1 MRLTSPLLV
10 LALLAAL
17 FVPRPAAA
25 LDDAHWQ
32 IAQDSIDKGIAY
44 LLETQNDDGSWISEP
59 GPAVTGLALAALLDH
74 PEIDADHPAAA
85 KAVAYILSHVQED
98 GSIRSGPDGILAN
111 YNTALCLSALA
122 RVYNNPQVSEA
133 IANGQDYLRG
143 TQWIVGM
150 TDPNGDTIT
159 EDHPYVG
166 GFGYGKHGRP
176 DLSNTQLALQAMY
189 DTGCDCEDPAFQR
202 ALVFLNRT
210 QAIESNDLYA
220 EQINLEAGNNGG
232 FIYAPSLNSD
242 NIDTP
247 ESKADPEQMDEALE
261 GAAVSNLRTYGG
273 MTYSGFKT
281 LLYANLQRDDPRVQA
296 VLGWIAHNY
305 ELDHNPGMPDAVKL
319 QGLYYYYLSMARA
332 LDAWGSSSVSV
343 LEGGSGETT
352 SRDWANDLIDK
363 LASMQAE
370 DGSWVNTA
378 NRWMED
384 SPVLCTA
391 YAVLALQAATD

>member
-1 MRLTSPLLV
+1 MRLPAPLLA
-10 LALLAAL
+10 LALMIGLIAA
-17 FVPRPAAA
+17 PRAAA
-25 LDDAHWQ
+25 LDDAHWE
-32 IAQDSIDKGIAY
+32 IANTSIDAGIAY
-44 LLETQNDDGSWISEP
+44 LLETQNEDGSWIPDP
-59 GPAVTGLALAALLDH
+59 GPAVTGLVLTALLQH
-74 PEIDADHPAAA
+74 PEIDAQHPAAA
-85 KAVAYILSHVQED
+85 KAIEYILAHVQED
-98 GSIRSGPDGILAN
+98 GSIRNGPDGILAN

-122 RVYNNPQVSEA
+122 KVYNNPDATAA
-133 IANGQDYLRG
+133 IAKGQEYLRG

-220 EQINLEAGNNGG
+220 DVIGMDEGNHGG
-232 FIYAPSLNSD
+232 FIYAPSLNQEHQ
-242 NIDTP
+242 NTP
-247 ESKADPEQMDEALE
+247 ESKADPEQMDEAAN
-261 GAAVSNLRTYGG
+261 GATVSNLRTYGG

-281 LLYANLQRDDPRVQA
+281 LLYANLERDDPRVQA

-305 ELDHNPGMPDAVKL
+305 EFDHNPGMPEAVKL

-343 LEGGSGETT
+343 FEGQPGETV
-352 SRDWANDLIDK
+352 SHDWANDLIDK

-378 NRWMED
+378 SRWMED
-384 SPVLCTA
+384 SPILCTA
-391 YAVLALQAATD
+391 YAVQALQAATD

>member
-1 MRLTSPLLV
+1 MRLPAPLLA
-10 LALLAAL
+10 LALMTSLLAA
-17 FVPRPAAA
+17 PRVKA

-32 IAQDSIDKGIAY
+32 IANTSIDAGIAY
-44 LLETQNDDGSWISEP
+44 LLESQNEDGSWIPEP
-59 GPAVTGLALAALLDH
+59 GPAVTGLALTALLQH

-85 KAVAYILSHVQED
+85 KAIAYILSHVQED

-122 RVYNNPQVSEA
+122 KVYNNEDAAAA
-133 IANGQDYLRG
+133 IAAGQEYLRG

-150 TDPNGDTIT
+150 VDPNGDTIT

-176 DLSNTQLALQAMY
+176 DLSNTQLALQAMH
-189 DTGCDCEDPAFQR
+189 DTGCDCDDPAFQR

-220 EQINLEAGNNGG
+220 DQINLEEGNHGG

-242 NIDTP
+242 NIETP

-261 GAAVSNLRTYGG
+261 GATVSNLRTYGG

-281 LLYANLQRDDPRVQA
+281 LLYANLERDDPRVQA

-305 ELDHNPGMPDAVKL
+305 EFDHNPGMPDEVKL

-343 LEGGSGETT
+343 FEGEPGETAT
-352 SRDWANDLIDK
+352 RDWANDLVDK

-370 DGSWVNTA
+370 DGSWTNTA
-378 NRWMED
+378 SRWMED

-391 YAVLALQAATD
+391 YAVQALQAATD